1 MSKAFKLAFTIVI
14 VAVSF
19 IAKADPLHT
28 VKFYKYGSKILFNA
42 NILDTNEIT
51 VLFDPGTYAY
61 MHSGT
66 AQRHKIEYSET
77 GSMKSLDNSVEL
89 NVFKNFKVAFEGYTH
104 KFEKIR
110 SQATAP
116 YLNKRIDMVFGKEWA
131 DKYIIE
137 VNYEHM
143 ELRMYERSGFTV
155 PAGYKKLEVMNW
167 NHYPMVKAWFTFDN
181 GDSAEFNVELNLG
194 SEVGFQL
201 DKWATKKYKL
211 HKIQKDRGHIR
222 IFGSDGKGLE
232 GMLTRVKSVQIAE
245 MRKTMVRGGVFE
257 EGYSDGSGEYVNGM
271 VGQDFLQ
278 WYNIVLDR
286 WGEAV
291 YYKTVKME

>member
-1 MSKAFKLAFTIVI
+1 
-14 VAVSF
+14 
-19 IAKADPLHT
+19 
-28 VKFYKYGSKILFNA
+28 
-42 NILDTNEIT
+42 
-51 VLFDPGTYAY
+51 
-61 MHSGT
+61 
-66 AQRHKIEYSET
+66 
-77 GSMKSLDNSVEL
+77 
-89 NVFKNFKVAFEGYTH
+89 
-104 KFEKIR
+104 
-110 SQATAP
+110 
-116 YLNKRIDMVFGKEWA
+116 
-131 DKYIIE
+131 
-137 VNYEHM
+137 M
-143 ELRMYERSGFTV
+143 ELRMYERSGFKV
-155 PAGYKKLEVMNW
+155 PEGYQKLEVMNW

-222 IFGSDGKGLE
+222 IFGSDGKGLQ
-232 GMLTRVKSVQIAE
+232 GMLTRVKSVQIDE

-257 EGYSDGSGEYVNGM
+257 DGYSKGSGEFVHGM

-291 YYKTVKME
+291 YYKPVRME